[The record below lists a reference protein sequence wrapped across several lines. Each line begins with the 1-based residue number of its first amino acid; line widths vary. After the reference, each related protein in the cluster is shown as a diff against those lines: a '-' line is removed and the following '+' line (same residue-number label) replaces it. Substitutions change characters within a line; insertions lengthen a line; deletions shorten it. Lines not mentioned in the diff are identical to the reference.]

1 MTETNITETNQNFLK
16 IIFKI
21 LTIILTIIA
30 ISFIAYAF
38 NLGLFKDENILI
50 NYIKKS
56 NILAPIIFI
65 ALQLLQVIIP
75 ILPGGLS
82 SFVGVILF
90 GPFLGFIYNYVS
102 LSIGSCIA
110 FYLSK
115 KYGIKL
121 IKKLFKEQI
130 ITKYT
135 KYLEN
140 NNFKKIFL
148 ISIILPGFPDD
159 LLCYIAGISNMKF
172 KTFFTI
178 IIIGKPISLLIY
190 SLFINIL

>member
-21 LTIILTIIA
+21 FTIILTLIT

-56 NILAPIIFI
+56 SILAPVIFI
-65 ALQLLQVIIP
+65 VLQLLQVIIP

-121 IKKLFKEQI
+121 IKKLFKEQT

-172 KTFFTI
+172 KTFLTI